1 MFQYNDK
8 SIFSGISEEIKIL
21 AAILLVVTAF
31 ISNSPTVL
39 LALFITEFILL
50 MIAGY
55 GFRHYLKLTSM
66 LLPFIIITTAVFW
79 FFFRQDFD
87 VIPMLIRVFLRML
100 CIFYVFA
107 LLTFT
112 TDMFG
117 VVTLLKKLKFPKEIW
132 LSLYI
137 TLRFLPE
144 LERDY
149 HSIKEIQK
157 IRGLTMKKGLL
168 KHLAAHFIPLILLII
183 TKAEELSIAFY
194 LKEKETEAF
203 K

>member
-8 SIFSGISEEIKIL
+8 SVFSGIESWIKIVAAFGIIVL
-21 AAILLVVTAF
+21 AFV
-31 ISNSPTVL
+31 SNNPKIL
-39 LALFITEFILL
+39 LALFITEFLLL

-55 GFRHYLKLTSM
+55 GFRNYVKLTSM

-107 LLTFT
+107 LFTFT
-112 TDMFG
+112 TDLFG
-117 VVTLLKKLKFPKEIW
+117 IVTLLKKLKFPKIIW

-157 IRGLTMKKGLL
+157 IRGLTMKKGLI